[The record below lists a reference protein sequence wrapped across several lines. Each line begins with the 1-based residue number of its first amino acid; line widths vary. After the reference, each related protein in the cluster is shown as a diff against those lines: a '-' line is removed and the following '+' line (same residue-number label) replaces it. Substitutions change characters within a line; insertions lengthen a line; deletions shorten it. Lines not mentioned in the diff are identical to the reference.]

1 MKTLTK
7 TKERNEMKDGK
18 EKNIFFRLFIEIN
31 FSTFASLKGS
41 SVGCV
46 RRK

>member
-18 EKNIFFRLFIEIN
+18 EKIFFRLFIEIN